1 MDPHYYIACDLG
13 AESGRVMLGRLEDGR
28 LALEEIHRF
37 PSAVVRVLGSL
48 RWDVLRIYEELK
60 AGLREISKRNLPIAG
75 VSVDSWGVDYVLL
88 NAVHPMISPPFHY
101 RDERTAS
108 TYEKVRES
116 VGSKLIFEETGIQF
130 MPINTIYHLASDVE
144 RSRALLEL
152 ADCFLMIGDY
162 FNYLFSGVPRVDES
176 NASTTQ
182 LYNPRTRSW
191 SELLIERCGMP
202 RKIFPELVPPGTILG
217 QILPEVAAETGLADV
232 RVIASCSHDT
242 GEAVAAVPSQDG
254 GWAFLSSGT
263 WSLIGVELERPL
275 ITEEARAH
283 NFTNEAGYGG
293 TTRFLKNIVGLWILQ
308 ESRRAWARHG
318 LNLDYAGL
326 TAEAEKAQPFRS
338 LIDPNA
344 ARFAKPGEMPDTI
357 SAYCRETGQ
366 PAPETPGQFTR
377 CILESLALSY
387 RTTLSEIEQIT
398 GRSIARLH
406 IVGGGSQS
414 ALLNQ
419 FAANAIQ
426 RQVIAGPVEA
436 TAAGNILI
444 QAISLGQVESL
455 AALRKIVR
463 NSFPLQTFGPLDAE
477 SWQEAYD
484 RFTQLNLTT

>member
-1 MDPHYYIACDLG
+1 
-13 AESGRVMLGRLEDGR
+13 MLGRLEDGR

-60 AGLREISKRNLPIAG
+60 TGLREISKRNLPIAG
-75 VSVDSWGVDYVLL
+75 VSVDSWGVDYVLV

-144 RSRALLEL
+144 KSRALLEL

-275 ITEEARAH
+275 ITEEARTH

-308 ESRRAWARHG
+308 ESRRAWARQG
-318 LNLDYAGL
+318 LNLDYASL

-344 ARFAKPGEMPDTI
+344 ARFAKPGEMPETI

-366 PAPETPGQFTR
+366 PAPETPGQYTR

-463 NSFPLQTFGPLDAE
+463 NSFPLQTFEPLDAE